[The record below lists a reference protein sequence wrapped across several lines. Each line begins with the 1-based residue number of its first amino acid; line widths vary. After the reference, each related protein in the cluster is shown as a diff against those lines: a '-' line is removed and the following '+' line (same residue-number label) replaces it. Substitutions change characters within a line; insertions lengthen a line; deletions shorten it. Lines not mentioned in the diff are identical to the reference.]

1 MNIRQRQALTAVA
14 RGQAVADLY
23 VRLLSHGVIHDLN
36 TW

>member
-23 VRLLSHGVIHDLN
+23 VRGAARS
-36 TW
+36 